1 MTGGWPVMPERLTP
15 RFEPIPLRLL
25 SLTAQF
31 DAVIWP
37 TLVGMTFTNSTGS
50 AILQRHVTVR
60 ASDDAWTFSLL
71 NGAPLTN
78 PADPLVE
85 AATQVM
91 NVLLELRSMGRGV
104 EAAGPADV

>member
-1 MTGGWPVMPERLTP
+1 MPERLSP

-31 DAVIWP
+31 DAAIWP
-37 TLVGMTFTNSTGS
+37 TLAGLTFTNSTGT
-50 AILQRHVTVR
+50 AVLQRHVAVR
-60 ASDDAWTFSLL
+60 PSDCGWTFTLL
-71 NGAPLTN
+71 NGTQLIE

-91 NVLLELRSMGRGV
+91 NVLLELRSMCRGV
-104 EAAGPADV
+104 DAVGPADV

>member
-1 MTGGWPVMPERLTP
+1 MTHGWLVMPDTRAP
-15 RFEPIPLRLL
+15 RFEPVPLRLL
-25 SLTAQF
+25 SLSAQF
-31 DAVIWP
+31 DAVVWP

-50 AILQRHVTVR
+50 VILQRHVTVR
-60 ASDDAWTFSLL
+60 ASGDRWTFSLL
-71 NGAPLTN
+71 NGTSLPD

-104 EAAGPADV
+104 DAAGPADV